1 MNEQPETLLEAVR
14 YFADLDTCHRYVR
27 KIKWPKGRIT
37 CPECGSDRIGEI
49 KTRHLLRC
57 RECRKQFSMKNGTLM
72 EDSALGLDKW
82 LAAIYAS
89 VYHVSS
95 VKLSEALGIT
105 QASAWY
111 MLARIRAAKEVIAM
125 QEEHWLPV
133 VGYKGFYEVSDCGRV
148 RAVERISI
156 QAGRYGGPSTRTLTA
171 HVLRQKQRKNN
182 GYCEVTLKS
191 VALGKSEVCL
201 VHRLVLEAFVGLCP
215 EGQQARHFP
224 DRSRANNHLYNLAW
238 GTPKANQADRI
249 AQGTRV
255 DGERCHLHRLT
266 ADQVRAMRARLDA
279 GEKIRAVAADF
290 DVDEAT
296 AGHIKARRSWKLLV

>member
-1 MNEQPETLLEAVR
+1 MEPQSLLAAVR
-14 YFADLDTCHRYVR
+14 YFSDRDVCNAYMR
-27 KIKWPKGRIT
+27 KIKWPNGKIA
-37 CPECGSDRIGEI
+37 CPVCGSTKIGDI
-49 KTRHLLRC
+49 ASRRMLQCKD
-57 RECRKQFSMKNGTLM
+57 CRKQFSHKTGTIM
-72 EDSALGLDKW
+72 EDSAVEIGKW

-89 VYHVSS
+89 LYHVSS
-95 VKLSEALGIT
+95 VRLSEALGVT
-105 QASAWY
+105 QKTAWL
-111 MLARIRAAKEVIAM
+111 MLNRIRAAKEVIAM
-125 QEEHWLPV
+125 QDERWLPV
-133 VGYKGFYEVSDCGRV
+133 VGFEGYYEVSDCGRV
-148 RAVERISI
+148 RAVERISV
-156 QAGRYGGPSTRTLTA
+156 QAGRYGGSSTRTLTA
-171 HVLRQKQRKNN
+171 HVLRQKQRKDN

-191 VALGKSEVCL
+191 VALAKSEACL

-224 DRSRANNHLYNLAW
+224 DRSRANNRLDNLAW